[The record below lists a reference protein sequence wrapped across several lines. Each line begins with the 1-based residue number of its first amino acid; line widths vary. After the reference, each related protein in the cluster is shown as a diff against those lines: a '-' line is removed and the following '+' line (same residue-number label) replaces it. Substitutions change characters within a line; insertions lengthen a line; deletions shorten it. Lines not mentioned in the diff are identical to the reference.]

1 MRNKISIGLMTCL
14 LPLESKASLRAE
26 SNASYLNET
35 PVVEVEQNSV
45 ITQRLQ
51 QLFPL
56 REKAAGRAS
65 DFTLYEFRQFRDE
78 RSDLA
83 LFLPHC
89 EIEQKAKTNSVTTW
103 HQMQADGRLIKKADC

>member
-14 LPLESKASLRAE
+14 LPLGSKASLRAE
-26 SNASYLNET
+26 SSVSYLNET
-35 PVVEVEQNSV
+35 PVVEVAPNSV

-56 REKAAGRAS
+56 REKAAGRAP

-78 RSDLA
+78 RSGLA
-83 LFLPHC
+83 QFQPHC
-89 EIEQKAKTNSVTTW
+89 EIEKKTKNISVMTW
-103 HQMQADGRLIKKADC
+103 HQMREDGRLIKKVDC

>member
-14 LPLESKASLRAE
+14 LPLGSKASLRAE
-26 SNASYLNET
+26 SSVSYLNET
-35 PVVEVEQNSV
+35 PVVEVAPNSV

-56 REKAAGRAS
+56 REKAAGRAP

-78 RSDLA
+78 RSGLA
-83 LFLPHC
+83 QFQPHC
-89 EIEQKAKTNSVTTW
+89 EIEKKQKHFSNDLAPNARRWST
-103 HQMQADGRLIKKADC
+103 D